1 MTLLAA
7 LVRLVLAVRELVPNR
22 ARDDWFAFL
31 PEGEPAHSE
40 LWDMVCGLPP
50 PFIRP
55 SIFYQY
61 SPLPFEW
68 VFPCTQEFP
77 EDQPLR
83 DTFLLTDHVTLQR
96 IASPS
101 FHALAAFLAKGRVYD
116 AADFDRVVQL
126 LDDAITPENAT
137 FVSLIRNRDCLFLTY
152 VSLANDR

>member
-7 LVRLVLAVRELVPNR
+7 LVRLVLAVKELVPNR
-22 ARDDWFAFL
+22 AQDDWFAFL

-50 PFIRP
+50 LSYLSPHF
-55 SIFYQY
+55 SQY
-61 SPLPFEW
+61 PPLPFGW

-101 FHALAAFLAKGRVYD
+101 FHTLAAFLAKGRVYD
-116 AADFDRVVQL
+116 AAGVVQL
-126 LDDAITPENAT
+126 LDDAITPKNAT
-137 FVSLIRNRDCLFLTY
+137 FVSLIRNRDCLFLTS